1 VNAFIKK
8 LLGAWWRNLIYDPKS
23 PPKFIKK
30 RLVAIG
36 GGTGLS
42 NLLRGL
48 RDHCENI
55 TAIVTM
61 TDDGASSGR
70 LRKEFN
76 VLPPG
81 DIRKCLLAL
90 SKEEPLLTRLFSYR
104 FKEKEKN
111 EIGGHS
117 LGNLFLT
124 ALADIAGSFEE
135 GVELASHL
143 LNTQGEVLPVATEP
157 LELVAETIDGKTIV
171 GESQIVKSGY
181 LPDKAK
187 IRLSKVAK
195 INPLAVEAITQAGFI
210 IIGPGSLFTSIL
222 PNLLFPEVV
231 KAINKSKAPVIYV
244 LNASTEKGETEG
256 LSGEKHLKIVSSHL
270 KAQPNYCLVSERL
283 LLSEKEGVLGNIK
296 NITIKRRRL
305 GKTKIIPVDILDEEN
320 PLYHHSEKLAN
331 ALVRLI
337 TKS

>member
-1 VNAFIKK
+1 MDKFIKK
-8 LLGAWWRNLIYDPKS
+8 LLRAWWRNLIYDPKS
-23 PPKFIKK
+23 PPKLIKK
-30 RLVAIG
+30 RIVAIG

-55 TAIVTM
+55 TAVVTM

-90 SKEEPLLTRLFSYR
+90 SREEPLLTKLFSYR

-135 GVELASHL
+135 GVKLASHL
-143 LNTQGEVLPVATEP
+143 LNTQGEVLPVATETV
-157 LELVAETIDGKTIV
+157 ELVAETIDNKTIV

-181 LPDKAK
+181 LPYKANLK
-187 IRLSKVAK
+187 LSRSIKA
-195 INPLAVEAITQAGFI
+195 NPWVIKSIMNAEII
-210 IIGPGSLFTSIL
+210 IIGPGSLFTSII
-222 PNLLFPEVV
+222 PNFLVPEVA
-231 KAINKSKAPVIYV
+231 KAVRKSPAPKIYI
-244 LNASTEKGETEG
+244 LNVSTEKGETEG
-256 LSGEKHLKIVSSHL
+256 LSGEEHLTIISSYL
-270 KAQPNYCLVSERL
+270 QSQPDYCLVSDRL
-283 LLSEKEGVLGNIK
+283 LLNEKEGVLGNIK
-296 NITIKRRRL
+296 NINIKRKRL
-305 GKTKIIPVDILDEEN
+305 GRTKIIKADVLDEKN
-320 PLYHHSEKLAN
+320 PLYHHPEKLAK
-331 ALVRLI
+331 AIVGFIHKL
-337 TKS
+337 